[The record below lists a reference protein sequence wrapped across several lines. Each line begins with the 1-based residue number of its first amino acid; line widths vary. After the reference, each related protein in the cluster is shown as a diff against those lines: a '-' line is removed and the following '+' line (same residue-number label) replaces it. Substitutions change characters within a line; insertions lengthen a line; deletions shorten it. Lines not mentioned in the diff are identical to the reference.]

1 MSDITDISVRSE
13 AACFGGTQGFY
24 NHRSETCNG
33 VMNFAVYVPP
43 QAKTER
49 VPVVTYLSGLTC
61 TEENVT
67 IKAGAQRICAELGLL
82 FVAPDTSPRNQEIPG
97 EDESYD
103 LGTGAG
109 FYVDATQDP
118 WSKAYRMYSYIT
130 DELPQVIAANFNADL
145 GRQGITGHSMGGH
158 GALTMHLRHPE
169 TYHSVSA
176 FSPICNPIES
186 PWGRKTLGAYLGD
199 NKEAWKEHDATELV
213 RRRPSSANILIDQ
226 GTSDEFLEENLMP
239 GNFAEACAE
248 VGQALE
254 LRMQPGYDHSYYFI
268 QSFMEDHLRHH
279 AAALKG

>member
-109 FYVDATQDP
+109 FYVDATQEP
-118 WSKAYRMYSYIT
+118 WSKAYHMYSYIT

-145 GRQGITGHSMGGH
+145 DRQGITGHSMGGH
-158 GALTMHLRHPE
+158 GALTMHLRHLE

-213 RRRPSSANILIDQ
+213 RRTLAATVERL
-226 GTSDEFLEENLMP
+226 
-239 GNFAEACAE
+239 ACALGE
-248 VGQALE
+248 GKKSLALTV
-254 LRMQPGYDHSYYFI
+254 RMQPGYDHSYYFI